1 MSRNSPAAHTRRRN
15 ILVEAALV
23 LTMLA
28 VVLPIAWTTLL
39 AFLPNRAIV
48 SSNWQFPFWLGNYRD
63 VFSNGTFA
71 RQLLNSVAIVVG
83 TVVLCLIVGSLAGYS
98 LAKLRPPRWL
108 TMPALVLAAL
118 VPLIPPA
125 TLVPGLYV
133 LLNNAGLLG
142 TVTGLVLVNTLFNLP
157 LATLLMTSYFSALP
171 EELREAAMMDGAS
184 ELRTFLSIMVPLVKP
199 GMAATGIFVGIMAW
213 NEFLMGL
220 TLTSG
225 GTTAPV
231 TVGIAGFLQQYSVTW
246 GQLAAAGSVA
256 AIPMVMLAIFA
267 NRHIVAGLTA
277 GAVKG

>member
-1 MSRNSPAAHTRRRN
+1 MSRNSPAAHARRRN

-142 TVTGLVLVNTLFNLP
+142 TVTGLILVNTLFNLP